1 MRIRVSELDLGP
13 SLDVSAAERKAAER
27 EAAEATR
34 ATDAG
39 RRVPRTIVIFS
50 SETDGRPQKELKGF
64 GERANN
70 ESDFRYV
77 QCTCACAMIVPINQ
91 LPSLKGATELTC
103 WRDVATSPGAN
114 PFEPLFEAFD
124 HASIIVG
131 FNQLEFDLP
140 LLFKHYGKGAGGD
153 RYIGHRIKCL
163 DIFSRLRAVTG
174 HWPEL
179 DDLLKTN
186 GLPAKSGDTRQA
198 IRMWDDDFRTKL
210 EGYCRRDVCHTAQ
223 LALLPRMRF
232 GQTTIPEHVYG
243 LMPALAAVAITEEE
257 GEYVVV

>member
-13 SLDVSAAERKAAER
+13 SLNVSAAEREAAER
-27 EAAEATR
+27 EAAEAPR
-34 ATDAG
+34 ATEAG
-39 RRVPRTIVIFS
+39 RRVPRTVVIFDCES
-50 SETDGRPQKELKGF
+50 NGRPQKELSTP
-64 GERANN
+64 RDRVSN

-77 QCTCACAMIVPINQ
+77 ECTCACALIVPIDQ

-103 WRDVATSPGAN
+103 WCDVAPSPGAN
-114 PFEPLFEAFD
+114 PFEPLLAAFD
-124 HASIIVG
+124 HASMIVG

-174 HWPEL
+174 HCPKL

-186 GLPAKSGDTRQA
+186 GLPAKSGDGMRA
-198 IRMWDDDFRTKL
+198 IRMWQDDERAQL
-210 EGYCRRDVCHTAQ
+210 EEYCRRDVCRTAQ